1 MNMRNVKTL
10 LMAFIAITFTVSSC
24 NTARLNQGFS
34 YKPAV
39 EGPAIGSQSN
49 VETEKTDASQE
60 NNNFNTKSFE
70 ISKNI
75 PETQLNQQEVGFTNI
90 DLAKHEVEIES
101 QKPVE
106 IKKTFQDAVN
116 QYALEHEKTFTKKQQ
131 KKLNKIAAII
141 ESKASFSSINWA
153 PETNVEL
160 FFLLGAG
167 IGLLVGLLSIG
178 LGWFIFIVFSLLYL
192 FFKLIA

>member
-1 MNMRNVKTL
+1 MNMSNVKTL
-10 LMAFIAITFTVSSC
+10 LMALIAITFTVSSC

-39 EGPAIGSQSN
+39 EGPAIGSQTN
-49 VETEKTDASQE
+49 VETEIANASHE
-60 NNNFNTKSFE
+60 NTVFNTKSFE

-75 PETQLNQQEVGFTNI
+75 PETQLNQQEVGFPNI
-90 DLAKHEVEIES
+90 DKSNDIIENEL

-106 IKKTFQDAVN
+106 NKKTFQDVLN

-131 KKLNKIAAII
+131 KKLNKIAEII
-141 ESKASFSSINWA
+141 QHKASFSSINWA

-167 IGLLVGLLSIG
+167 LGLLVGLLSIG

-192 FFKLIA
+192 FFKLIN

>member
-1 MNMRNVKTL
+1 MNMSNVKTL
-10 LMAFIAITFTVSSC
+10 LMAFVAITFTVSSC

-49 VETEKTDASQE
+49 VETEKIDASQE
-60 NNNFNTKSFE
+60 NNIFNTKPIE

-75 PETQLNQQEVGFTNI
+75 PETQLNQQEVGFSNI
-90 DLAKHEVEIES
+90 DLTNHEIIVES

-106 IKKTFQDAVN
+106 IRKTFQDAVN

-131 KKLNKIAAII
+131 KKLNKITAII
-141 ESKASFSSINWA
+141 ERKASFSSINWA

-167 IGLLVGLLSIG
+167 LGLLVGLLSIG
-178 LGWFIFIVFSLLYL
+178 LGWFIFILFSLLYL
-192 FFKLIA
+192 YFKLIA